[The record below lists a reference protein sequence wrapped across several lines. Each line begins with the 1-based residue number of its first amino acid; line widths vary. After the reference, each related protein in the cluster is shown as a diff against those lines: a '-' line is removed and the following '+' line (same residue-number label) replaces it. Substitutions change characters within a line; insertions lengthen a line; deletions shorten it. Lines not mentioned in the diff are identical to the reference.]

1 LKGHHVQLSEIAAR
15 EINAGEIHQREVIEK
30 FLVAADAFVVIQEV
44 STPIQDEAI
53 AIDFHCNRVMR
64 GVAVDNG
71 NTCIVD
77 EFVGE
82 AAVLHG
88 NFESPVR
95 PPMDGQDND
104 VTSPSQASHA
114 LGDLR
119 NACVGEIR
127 HRKTYEADKIIRELE
142 KLHPKFYPH
151 AVIQTKQGREEFNA
165 VLRKDGFLTKEELI
179 QVYGRCGNVLH
190 RGSFRGLF
198 LTNRYANLGF
208 AEIKAW
214 KDKIETLLG
223 YHLISMVDNK
233 TFVLFTL
240 HNKLNNNQVQWMSF
254 EKIEDQTWTWEPG
267 VEIRIPASYWPQEH
281 WVGE

>member
-1 LKGHHVQLSEIAAR
+1 MSKTDATEWVPEPSKYRRALNLYSKLMDEAKLRLEAMETALAGKTGLPNGAVREFCFLQLR
-15 EINAGEIHQREVIEK
+15 LLCEVIA
-30 FLVAADAFVVIQEV
+30 LASLAAHGDIEVV
-44 STPIQDEAI
+44 
-53 AIDFHCNRVMR
+53 HK
-64 GVAVDNG
+64 
-71 NTCIVD
+71 
-77 EFVGE
+77 
-82 AAVLHG
+82 
-88 NFESPVR
+88 
-95 PPMDGQDND
+95 
-104 VTSPSQASHA
+104 
-114 LGDLR
+114 LR
-119 NACVGEIR
+119 KTY
-127 HRKTYEADKIIRELE
+127 RKTYEADKIIRELK

-151 AVIQTKQGREEFNA
+151 AAIQTKQGPEEFIA

-214 KDKIETLLG
+214 KDKIEALLG

-240 HNKLNNNQVQWMSF
+240 RNKLNNNQVQWMSF

-267 VEIRIPASYWPQEH
+267 VEIRIPASYWPQQH